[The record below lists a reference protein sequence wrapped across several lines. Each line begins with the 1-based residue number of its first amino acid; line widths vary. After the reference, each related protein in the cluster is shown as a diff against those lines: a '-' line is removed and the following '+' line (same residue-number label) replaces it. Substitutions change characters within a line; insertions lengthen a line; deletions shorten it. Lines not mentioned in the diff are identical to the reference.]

1 MFQYPD
7 EKIST
12 PQLAVSIASVI
23 VAVGIVTLPRTAVE
37 EVGTPDV
44 WITFL
49 LSGLIALGL
58 VYICGKLMQRYPG
71 KTFYEFNELIVGKFI
86 GRLLSLFFSAY
97 WIVLVAYEVRMN
109 AEVIRFLLLE
119 QTPIEVT
126 IGCFMLVAQF
136 SIVKGQSP
144 LVRLCQMFFPITT
157 IAILAIMLLGSNNFD
172 LDNFRPL
179 LRDGALPVLKG
190 IPSSVLLYLGF
201 EAILILAASAQDKAK
216 ITKAAV
222 IGVCVPIVIYV
233 VTLVMVIGILSPAE
247 VKTLAW
253 PTVEVIKEIEFPGSF
268 FANFEILFIVVWV
281 IEIFTT
287 YTMGYYFASLGCSKV
302 FQQDIRLFHYLFLP
316 VVFFV
321 AWYPAD
327 VNAVG
332 RLGDLLSDMAYLTS
346 AVIPILL
353 LLVSYLRGGRHEE
366 NPA

>member
-1 MFQYPD
+1 MFRYLD
-7 EKIST
+7 ENMST
-12 PQLAVSIASVI
+12 SQLAVSIASVI

-37 EVGTPDV
+37 AVGTPDV

-58 VYICGKLMQRYPG
+58 VYICGKLTQRYPG
-71 KTFYEFNELIVGKFI
+71 QTFYEFNELIVGKFL
-86 GRLLSLFFSAY
+86 GRFLSLFFAVY
-97 WIVLVAYEVRMN
+97 WLVLVSYEVRMN

-126 IGCFMLVAQF
+126 IVCFMLVAQF

-157 IAILAIMLLGSNNFD
+157 IAILTIMLLGSNNFD
-172 LDNFRPL
+172 IDNFRPL
-179 LRDGALPVLKG
+179 LREGIAPVFKG

-201 EAILILAASAQDKAK
+201 EAILILAASTQDKRK
-216 ITKAAV
+216 ITKAAI
-222 IGVCVPIVIYV
+222 IGVCVPMVIYV

-287 YTMGYYFASLGCSKV
+287 YTLGFYFASLGFSKV
-302 FQQDIRLFHYLFLP
+302 FQKEIKLFDYLFLP
-316 VVFFV
+316 VVFFL

-327 VNAVG
+327 VNGVA
-332 RLGDLLSDMAYLTS
+332 RLGDFLSNMAYFTS
-346 AVIPILL
+346 AVIPIVLL
-353 LLVSYLRGGRHEE
+353 SVSYLRGGRHEE
-366 NPA
+366 KTT